1 VSARG
6 RERGSRDDS
15 DREALL
21 KSRVRITLGFFF
33 SLLLCDL
40 LFLIIHPFTMVSPV
54 AASSSTKPAGE
65 KKDGGWHPRC
75 VLGPFDVKMPPVK
88 RHMVSGHLVPTLR
101 TALFP
106 KKRRVS
112 IEIHAPS
119 AATKSTTTTALPE
132 LQPWDPDTGV
142 LNEQD
147 LILVRVFRLS
157 KDRGGSHDEDDGK

>member
-1 VSARG
+1 
-6 RERGSRDDS
+6 
-15 DREALL
+15 
-21 KSRVRITLGFFF
+21 
-33 SLLLCDL
+33 
-40 LFLIIHPFTMVSPV
+40 
-54 AASSSTKPAGE
+54 
-65 KKDGGWHPRC
+65 
-75 VLGPFDVKMPPVK
+75 
-88 RHMVSGHLVPTLR
+88 MVSGHLVPTLR